1 MLANHLKRFCAMLV
15 AVVMLLTC
23 MPLSALA
30 ETDENVTPQNTETPQ
45 DEAPAAQPV
54 ASVEI
59 PVAVETVVDKAEE
72 TMSEVAQSQQATTE
86 ELENKL
92 DSVGDAEAAVEDL
105 EDLTDAAEGKVDD
118 LEAAIPNVQD
128 AVNKETV
135 TEAQGKE
142 ALEAQHAETEA
153 ALNAAKKQQEEAAAA
168 LELAKQEYEAAKTQ
182 SEEAQAAAMKKLLA
196 AQEELEMAEQRT
208 AVAKQTVDA
217 IAETL
222 NNIQDT
228 VNQAQENNGTLLED
242 LKAGL
247 EESKEDLKVSVE
259 NLSQTTDEIKE
270 NTETLITELEN
281 LQASA
286 EKFEESVV
294 TAKAT
299 EEKALDMRAEYEEA
313 VKALA
318 AAQAAYDALIAEG
331 GNVSKEKKE
340 LLSAAL
346 DAAKA
351 TAAQMEAATEVY
363 KTEASKAYEQNLQ
376 ILGSD
381 AATSEKKAAAEKAV
395 AYTLV
400 GKQANGQ
407 TVQWV
412 EAGESDYGKSESG
425 FYVVLDSDGKVVG
438 RYGYK
443 VEGSVLNV
451 YAMESNGT
459 TYFIGTG
466 DDRTEVTDAV
476 KDEDG
481 KLKDSFSIKDT
492 EYYKEEDKYY
502 YNESAEHTSHSDP
515 VEVKFKEIDEKLV
528 EAAVKAILG
537 KDYGISKPAKQADGT
552 YTFEVSYFVK
562 EQVGEQEK
570 VVWGVS
576 IKIPV
581 YEDISKTAAFVI
593 DSDNKITAIGDNA
606 LAKYVGIL
614 FDLETDDYDTIG
626 DSIIKTDENGQLYY
640 EDANGNHVNIY
651 RGENG
656 YYYKRDANFYE
667 GDTSDL
673 TFTMGAVS
681 NSDSAAAYNAQREA
695 AIAELNNANTA
706 FSQAQDNY
714 NAAETQYNKLQAELD
729 KMAEAKAKDLEV
741 VVSGSSIGGSLD
753 NFIPGLGNIFDNIF
767 GDNETTVG
775 NLADLPVSI
784 DELVNIED
792 FQDSEKREDL
802 LEAMQD
808 IGSGGISSMTA
819 LYQLV
824 GLDAADIAALA
835 AAETAGTDFQKEYAA
850 AWGAALT
857 AKVNVIISGFE
868 LVEQAGKTVEA
879 GKELL
884 ASGVGIDDKIL
895 SVAQNAAKVVG
906 YTGAIGAVQL
916 GDNAF
921 ELTDQILSKLESKV
935 AYLQM
940 EANAAAMEVSAAKA
954 ALDEVI
960 KNYRDPYATAI
971 KDAKERLDL
980 AESKYNELVKNLD
993 QAYADLNVAYTKIGA
1008 ISAPQKSAGSEKR
1021 AGTFVLDETRFQ
1033 MKDTNNKVLHFPYT
1047 LKGNTLVLTVTETKS
1062 VIAIDVAYMAE
1073 LVNQHIEVLEFRTAN
1088 GTYVLNMAAFL
1099 KANPKVEG
1107 TLEIDLEAG
1116 TYSFVLNG
1124 KTVTEKLELKK

>member
-59 PVAVETVVDKAEE
+59 PVAVETVVDKAEK

-259 NLSQTTDEIKE
+259 NLNQTTDEIKE

-294 TAKAT
+294 TAKTT

-331 GNVSKEKKE
+331 GNVSDDDLKM
-340 LLSAAL
+340 LNDAI
-346 DAAKA
+346 DAAQRLVNEMKA
-351 TAAQMEAATEVY
+351 DTEVY
-363 KTEASKAYEQNLQ
+363 ENTAYEKNLQ

-381 AATSEKKAAAEKAV
+381 ATTEEKATAAHAV
-395 AYTLV
+395 AGTLV
-400 GKQANGQ
+400 GKLANGQ
-407 TVQWV
+407 KVDWV
-412 EAGESDYGKSESG
+412 EGGEDSEYGKSENG

-438 RYGYK
+438 RYGYE
-443 VEGSVLNV
+443 VDGSVLNV
-451 YAMESNGT
+451 YAMKSNGI

-466 DDRTEVTDAV
+466 DDITEVTKEV

-481 KLKDSFSIKDT
+481 QLKHSFSINDT
-492 EYYKEEDKYY
+492 YYYKDEDKYY
-502 YNESAEHTSHSDP
+502 YDEPADSTPHSDP

-537 KDYGISKPAKQADGT
+537 KDYGISEPTKQADGT

-562 EQVGEQEK
+562 EQVGWQEK

-576 IKIPV
+576 IKTPV
-581 YEDISKTAAFVI
+581 YEDISKTATFVI
-593 DSDNKITAIGDNA
+593 DSDNKITATGDNA
-606 LAKYVGIL
+606 LAEYVGIL

-626 DSIIKTDENGQLYY
+626 DYRVLSDKNGLYY
-640 EDANGNHVNIY
+640 IDGDSNRININKN
-651 RGENG
+651 EKG
-656 YYYKRDANFYE
+656 YYYKRDANFHE
-667 GDTSDL
+667 DDTSAL

-681 NSDSAAAYNAQREA
+681 KSDSAAQMEA

-706 FSQAQDNY
+706 LSQAQGNY
-714 NAAETQYNKLQAELD
+714 DAAAKQYEQLQAELD
-729 KMAEAKAKDLEV
+729 KMADAKAKDLEV
-741 VVSGSSIGGSLD
+741 VTPGFSIGGIE
-753 NFIPGLGNIFDNIF
+753 FIPGK
-767 GDNETTVG
+767 TAG

-802 LEAMQD
+802 LEAMQN

-824 GLDAADIAALA
+824 GLDAEDISALL

-850 AWGAALT
+850 AWVAALT
-857 AKVNVIISGFE
+857 AKVNVVISGFE
-868 LVEQAGKTVEA
+868 LVDQAGKTMEA

-884 ASGVGIDDKIL
+884 ASGAEIDDKIL
-895 SVAQNAAKVVG
+895 DAAQNAAKVAG

-940 EANAAAMEVSAAKA
+940 EANAAAMEVNAAKA
-954 ALDEVI
+954 ALDEMI
-960 KNYRDPYATAI
+960 QNCHDPYALMLQE
-971 KDAKERLDL
+971 AKARLDQ
-980 AESKYNELVKNLD
+980 AESKYNALVKDLD
-993 QAYADLNVAYTKIGA
+993 QAYAELDVAYAKIGT
-1008 ISAPQKSAGSEKR
+1008 ISAPQKSAESEKR

-1062 VIAIDVAYMAE
+1062 VIVIEVAYMAE
-1073 LVNQHIEVLEFRTAN
+1073 LVNQGIQVVEFKTAN

-1099 KANPKVEG
+1099 KANPTVEG
-1107 TLEIDLEAG
+1107 TVEVSLEAA